1 MTGPELLLPIA
12 ALAALTRAAGFWP
25 NEDLKDDSSPAF
37 DPRRTREDQ
46 PPAGVGTLGM
56 KLFIASLSFIFAASI
71 LLYLILLSGEEA
83 PETRVLPVVAPGLAV
98 STAIILLS
106 SVTFWLAIKAV
117 RKDDKAKLGLHLNLT
132 LGLGLLFC
140 VSQGFNWW
148 QMSDAGLAIDS
159 SNRQS
164 AMFVVLTVLHALHV
178 LGGLVR
184 LVQVRLAASK
194 AEYSSGHYEPLV
206 NAGLYWHFL
215 DVVWVLMLVAILF
228 VTD

>member
-1 MTGPELLLPIA
+1 MTGLELLPLVALCGA
-12 ALAALTRAAGFWP
+12 ALWGAGFRP
-25 NEDLKDDSSPAF
+25 SEELEHDSSPAF
-37 DPRRTREDQ
+37 DPRRSREDQ
-46 PPAGVGTLGM
+46 PPEGVGTLGM

-71 LLYLILLSGEEA
+71 LLYLILLVGDEA

-106 SVTFWLAIKAV
+106 SVTFWLATQAA
-117 RKDDKAKLGLHLNLT
+117 RRDDQAKLGLHLNLT

-140 VSQGFNWW
+140 VSQGVNWW

-184 LVQVRLAASK
+184 LIQVRMAAAK
-194 AEYSSGHYEPLV
+194 AEYSSGHHEPLI

-215 DVVWVLMLVAILF
+215 DVVWVLMLVAILA
-228 VTD
+228 VTH